1 MRITYNGVDGLEG
14 IITFTDIPNILK
26 VEDVANGNYAT
37 LTLTF
42 SNDLSSVTTGDGQ
55 WYITILGE
63 TITNVVNYN
72 NAVNKNFYVAQQ
84 TNGTAAYVASALRNC
99 PNIISNFTVEHD
111 SNKVKVKARAIGK
124 IFSINP
130 GWYSTNIAS
139 NYMSYTATDGSASS
153 DLAGSIINVNLYTG
167 ANDDYVTTLTKN
179 YYGSECAFDMSPLLT
194 TIAKYGDTI
203 PYKFKIDSIKD
214 GEYTHLGDIENGY
227 ITPGYMCNQ
236 GAKYLSASYFYVAQ
250 NFNRGEERDTYN
262 NSLLYVYEPSISLSV
277 FNGGVN
283 SCTFNV
289 KYLNSAKEV
298 IGSGTTS
305 MATSSNTKKIWD
317 ATLVLDEDKLEKAFY
332 VDVEID
338 TQTAGSKPAIRYNV
352 IKPVKAT
359 EYSQRILWR
368 NSYGGISFF
377 DFTGS
382 KSETRD
388 VNVTTYQKSIFNYY
402 TNGRN
407 ELDMVY
413 DNDVK
418 YTVTL
423 KSHMFE
429 NDGKYIFNDLMQSG
443 YVWTEINNE
452 TYTIIIES
460 VSVEEVDRNGI
471 YEATVKYRYSQKP
484 SLL

>member
-1 MRITYNGVDGLEG
+1 MRITYNGVDGLG
-14 IITFTDIPNILK
+14 NIITFTDIPNILK
-26 VEDVANGNYAT
+26 VEDTDSGTYAT

-63 TITNVVNYN
+63 SITNVVNYN

-111 SNKVKVKARAIGK
+111 SNKVKVKARVIGN
-124 IFSINP
+124 IFSNNP
-130 GWYSTNIAS
+130 GWYSTNIGS

-194 TIAKYGDTI
+194 TIAKYGKTI
-203 PYKFKIDSIKD
+203 AYKFKIDSIKG

-227 ITPGYMCNQ
+227 IVPGYMCNQ
-236 GAKYLSASYFYVAQ
+236 GAKYLPANYLQIANNFYRGTTREVLNNTILYIYQPKMA
-250 NFNRGEERDTYN
+250 FSFYAPDDVNR
-262 NSLLYVYEPSISLSV
+262 LSIEID
-277 FNGGVN
+277 
-283 SCTFNV
+283 
-289 KYLNSAKEV
+289 YLNSAYEQ
-298 IGSGTTS
+298 IYSE
-305 MATSSNTKKIWD
+305 SSYWVKID
-317 ATLVLDEDKLEKAFY
+317 NRRLNDFIINLTEEKLRQSFY
-332 VDVEID
+332 VDIKIINYG
-338 TQTAGSKPAIRYNV
+338 TIRFNV
-352 IKPVKAT
+352 IKPIKAT
-359 EYSQRILWR
+359 EYSQRIYWM

-382 KSETRD
+382 RSESRD
-388 VNVTTYQKSIFNYY
+388 VNVTTYQKNIFDYY
-402 TNGRN
+402 DDGINTKIN
-407 ELDMVY
+407 ELEKVY

-423 KSHMFE
+423 KSHLFE
-429 NDGKYIFNDLMQSG
+429 NDGKYVFNDLMQSG
-443 YVWTEINNE
+443 FVWAEINGE